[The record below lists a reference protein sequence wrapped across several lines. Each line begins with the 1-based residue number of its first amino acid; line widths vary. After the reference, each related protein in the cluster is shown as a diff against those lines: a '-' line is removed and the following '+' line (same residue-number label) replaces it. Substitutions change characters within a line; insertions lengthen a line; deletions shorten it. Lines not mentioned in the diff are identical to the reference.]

1 MNKNLIS
8 QISIHFDGP
17 IAVDHSVQL
26 RTLSKALDNIQNS
39 IDRAY
44 LDIKYGKIWK
54 NATLKKEDYL
64 PTDFVMRQT
73 REGGFITD
81 LIGGAGSEKIVQRIY
96 RALLPA
102 YEKAKNNAVIEHEKL
117 VELAEKRIE
126 GLRNGLQVPK
136 DYKEIMDKP
145 DALQTTAFGDRSI
158 VKEFDQ
164 IASAI
169 RARDGDGSVI
179 EFDFYAEKALPTL
192 IFDEKVAR
200 NFHGVVSTRTLGDP
214 VKIPIKLRALDSGR
228 GVSKAKALNI
238 ISDKEF
244 NLHIYTDRGFS
255 SLRKYL
261 KKRNPPIFEIVACPI
276 LEYEAFDPL
285 AGDMYFISVVS

>member
-1 MNKNLIS
+1 MNPKAIS

-44 LDIKYGKIWK
+44 LDIKYGTIWK
-54 NATLKKEDYL
+54 NAKLKEEDYL
-64 PTDFVMRQT
+64 PTDFLMRQT

-81 LIGGAGSEKIVQRIY
+81 LIGGEGSEKIVQRIY
-96 RALLPA
+96 RALSPA
-102 YEKAKNNAVIEHEKL
+102 YERAKNNAVTEHEKL
-117 VELAEKRIE
+117 VQLAEKRIE
-126 GLRNGLQVPK
+126 GLRNGLQEPK
-136 DYKEIMDKP
+136 EYQEIIDKP
-145 DALQTTAFGDRSI
+145 DARQTTAFGDRSI

-179 EFDFYAEKALPTL
+179 EFDFYAKKPLPTL
-192 IFDEKVAR
+192 TFDANVAK
-200 NFHGVVSTRTLGDP
+200 NFHGIVSTRTLGDP
-214 VKIPIKLRALDSGR
+214 VKIPIELRALDSGR
-228 GVSKAKALNI
+228 GVSKAKAFNV
-238 ISDKEF
+238 ISSKEF

-261 KKRNPPIFEIVACPI
+261 RKRNPPIFEIIACPI
-276 LEYEAFDPL
+276 LEYGAFDPL
-285 AGDMYFISVVS
+285 AGDMYFISVVA